1 LPNAEGKYC
10 PYAESELQTVEGWQA
25 WDVALKCSGQLRM
38 TQLAVIGI
46 DLAAAMQLASALG
59 HDLTA
64 AANLLPAC
72 EDGMVAAI
80 NEKLSAGVK
89 R

>member
-1 LPNAEGKYC
+1 MSSEGKFC
-10 PYAESELQTVEGWQA
+10 PYVESELQTVEGWQA
-25 WDVALKCSGQLRM
+25 WEVALKSSGQLRM

-46 DLAAAMQLASALG
+46 DFTAAMRLAEALG

-64 AANLLPAC
+64 AAHLLPAC

-80 NEKLSAGVK
+80 NEKLSAGMK

>member
-1 LPNAEGKYC
+1 M
-10 PYAESELQTVEGWQA
+10 SEPQSIEGWQA
-25 WDVALKCSGQLRM
+25 WDIAIKCSGQLR
-38 TQLAVIGI
+38 TAQLAVVGI
-46 DLAAAMQLASALG
+46 DFTAAMRLAEALG

-64 AANLLPAC
+64 AAHLLPAC

-80 NEKLSAGVK
+80 NEKLSAGIK

>member
-1 LPNAEGKYC
+1 
-10 PYAESELQTVEGWQA
+10 
-25 WDVALKCSGQLRM
+25 M